1 MGCSR
6 QQFVLGFSAASA
18 LLMLRCFADGRRPR
32 LRFGVVSDVHIGDAT
47 AAVWMLK
54 TWDAFFCNEGHGS
67 RHDVYH
73 PGISTMRH
81 GENAR
86 AYGKV
91 GDAEGAEIMQMDG
104 QCAAAAA
111 VMEMMVH
118 EVNGHV
124 RYFRGCPASWRDVA
138 FENLRLANGKRV
150 SGRRLDGVVEIEER
164 EVNE

>member
-1 MGCSR
+1 MNWGNKL
-6 QQFVLGFSAASA
+6 VVAALVASA
-18 LLMLRCFADGRRPR
+18 
-32 LRFGVVSDVHIGDAT
+32 GVWGQKGPMVDAT

-54 TWDAFFCNEGHGS
+54 TWDAFFCNESHGS

-91 GDAEGAEIMQMDG
+91 GDAEGAEIMQ
-104 QCAAAAA
+104 
-111 VMEMMVH
+111 
-118 EVNGHV
+118 
-124 RYFRGCPASWRDVA
+124 